1 MECPICHHQGIESL
15 SQKCPECGAD
25 LASLGRIQKLRQRVK
40 RNYIMLLSLIVVLV
54 IAILI
59 GIFQYHSSTSLA
71 ETKSLSDSV
80 TLLIQVNQKLSDSLN
95 ILEDSLQKFLA
106 APEVSSKTLET
117 TIIEHIVVKGES
129 LWKIAEKYLGDGSL
143 YSKIARDNFL
153 CNPSQIAEGQKI
165 IIHKNP

>member
-1 MECPICHHQGIESL
+1 MARTPSSWFFTTTYCSLSDVQLKKFTMECPVCHRQGIDSL
-15 SQKCPECGAD
+15 LQKCPECGAD
-25 LASLGRIQKLRQRVK
+25 LTPLGRIQKLRQRVK

-95 ILEDSLQKFLA
+95 IL
-106 APEVSSKTLET
+106 
-117 TIIEHIVVKGES
+117 
-129 LWKIAEKYLGDGSL
+129 
-143 YSKIARDNFL
+143 
-153 CNPSQIAEGQKI
+153 
-165 IIHKNP
+165 